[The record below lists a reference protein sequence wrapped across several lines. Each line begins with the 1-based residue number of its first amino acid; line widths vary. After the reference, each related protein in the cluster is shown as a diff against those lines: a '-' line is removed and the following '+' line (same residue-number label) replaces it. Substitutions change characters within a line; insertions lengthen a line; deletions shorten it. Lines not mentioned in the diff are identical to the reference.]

1 MAEGIGGIFFGEWKA
16 VLSTLKN
23 APRDFKNAKR
33 VALLQEAEFYRTQLV
48 RGIRSQAPGG
58 KTFVPLSPTTIA
70 LRKFFGFRG
79 TKALVRRSDLVN
91 AITVHEL
98 HDAEDSV
105 FVGVQRNAKNEKGES
120 LVDIAKLNE
129 YGSKPIV
136 IKITP
141 KMAALLHMAFRKAN
155 LLGPLRPSTGVI
167 TVQIPA
173 RPFMGPVFE
182 KFAEPTEASKR
193 FAERFQKAMA
203 GKGVWSAVKETI

>member
-1 MAEGIGGIFFGEWKA
+1 MAFGGGPLFGEWGS
-16 VLSTLKN
+16 VLATLKN
-23 APRDFKNAKR
+23 APRDFAKAKR
-33 VALLQEAEFYRTQLV
+33 VALLQEAESFRTQV
-48 RGIRSQAPGG
+48 VMGIKSQAPGG
-58 KTFVPLSPTTIA
+58 RSFQPLSPTTIA
-70 LRKFFGFRG
+70 LRKFFGFKG
-79 TKALVRRSDLVN
+79 TKALVRRADLVN
-91 AITVHEL
+91 SITVHEM
-98 HDAEDSV
+98 HDAEDSI
-105 FVGVQRNAKNEKGES
+105 FVGVKRNAKNAKCEA
-120 LVDIAKLNE
+120 LVDIAKMNE

-155 LLGPLRPSTGVI
+155 LMGPLRPSTGVI

-203 GKGVWSAVKETI
+203 GKGVWAAVKETI